1 MKLIKMLSGAMWTNI
16 DEACDKI
23 KEAYRMRDVDK
34 QIADWYKEM
43 ADAHIKFNSAAHA
56 NVKRLIDQ
64 AKAEMH
70 DDPMMPG
77 MTAVYNDLHA
87 DIMEKSAEV
96 QAMIAAYK

>member
-1 MKLIKMLSGAMWTNI
+1 MKMIKMLSDAMWMNI

-23 KEAYRMRDVDK
+23 KEAYRLRDVDR

-43 ADAHIKFNSAAHA
+43 ADAHIKFNSTAHA

-64 AKAEMH
+64 ANVEMQ
-70 DDPMMPG
+70 DNPMIPG
-77 MTAVYNDLHA
+77 MMAVYTDLHA
-87 DIMEKSAEV
+87 DIMAKSAEV